1 MPRVGCVLLKS
12 RCADPVPAPA
22 PAPAPASAA
31 AACFG
36 EEPPLLRWDLPFASD
51 SSGHPCRSFPTLH
64 AGSPSPSPPASGEA
78 RVGFLSAARIL
89 LALSAEA
96 SPSTVSTACVLCVA
110 SHALRCLV
118 RRLRSLLSHAARHWH
133 VGLGSDMRSCSSRWL
148 RVTQ

>member
-12 RCADPVPAPA
+12 RCADPI
-22 PAPAPASAA
+22 PAPASAA

-51 SSGHPCRSFPTLH
+51 SSGHPCRTFPTLH

-96 SPSTVSTACVLCVA
+96 SRIPPTLSTAPWPAFFLMTYA
-110 SHALRCLV
+110 TIQ
-118 RRLRSLLSHAARHWH
+118 LLQ
-133 VGLGSDMRSCSSRWL
+133 L
-148 RVTQ
+148 